1 MEENTGVW
9 MSILEY
15 ASFKSI
21 SISTIRRYIKAGRV
35 KTKKDDGKF
44 YIYVSPEKIKDKN
57 SKDEAHLRVQ
67 LENERL
73 KMKIKSLEE
82 ELNDMKMLVQIYE
95 QTQHQQRQEPPEIPT
110 M

>member
-21 SISTIRRYIKAGRV
+21 SISTIRRYIKAERV
-35 KTKKDDGKF
+35 KTKKEGGKF
-44 YIYVSPEKIKDKN
+44 YIFVSSERLQEKS
-57 SKDEAHLRVQ
+57 SKEEINLKIQ

-73 KMKIKSLEE
+73 KLRVNSLEE

-95 QTQHQQRQEPPEIPT
+95 QSQKTTRDDLPEIPVI
-110 M
+110 

>member
-35 KTKKDDGKF
+35 KTKKDGGKF
-44 YIYVSPEKIKDKN
+44 YIYVSPEKIIDKN
-57 SKDEAHLRVQ
+57 TKEEAQLKIQ

-73 KMKIKSLEE
+73 KMKIQSLEE
-82 ELNDMKMLVQIYE
+82 ELNDLKMLVQIYE
-95 QTQHQQRQEPPEIPT
+95 QGQQQTRQELPEIPT

>member
-35 KTKKDDGKF
+35 KTKKDGGKF
-44 YIYVSPEKIKDKN
+44 FIYVSPEKIREKN
-57 SKDEAHLRVQ
+57 SKEEAYLELQ

-82 ELNDMKMLVQIYE
+82 EMNDMKMLVQIYE
-95 QTQHQQRQEPPEIPT
+95 QSQKETRQEPPEIPIN
-110 M
+110 

>member
-21 SISTIRRYIKAGRV
+21 SISTIRRYIKANRV
-35 KTKKDDGKF
+35 KTKKDGGKF
-44 YIYVSPEKIKDKN
+44 YIYVSPENVKDK
-57 SKDEAHLRVQ
+57 SISDENKLRVQ

-73 KMKIKSLEE
+73 KMKVKTLEE
-82 ELNDMKMLVQIYE
+82 EINDLRMLVQIYE
-95 QTQHQQRQEPPEIPT
+95 KTEKRQEPPEIPIS
-110 M
+110 

>member
-21 SISTIRRYIKAGRV
+21 SISTIRRYIKASRV
-35 KTKKDDGKF
+35 KTKKEGGKF
-44 YIYVSPEKIKDKN
+44 YIYVSPEKIREKN
-57 SKDEAHLRVQ
+57 SKEEAHLKLQ

-73 KMKIKSLEE
+73 RMQIQSLEE

-95 QTQHQQRQEPPEIPT
+95 QSQKDTRQDLPEIPT
-110 M
+110 L

>member
-82 ELNDMKMLVQIYE
+82 ELNDMKMLVRIYE
-95 QTQHQQRQEPPEIPT
+95 QNQHLQRQEPPEIPT